1 MTWNDIATPR
11 FLNLLFGA
19 LSMTRPAAQRME
31 ARRGRWAEL
40 DDLEVSDF
48 EDTRPCRWL
57 LTEPPPLDSVE
68 SQEHVH
74 TPR

>member
-11 FLNLLFGA
+11 FITLLFGA
-19 LSMTRPAAQRME
+19 LSMSRSSTARLD

-40 DDLEVSDF
+40 ADDDATDF

-57 LTEPPPLDSVE
+57 LTEPPPLDSAE
-68 SQEHVH
+68 SREHA
-74 TPR
+74 TPLR